1 MTFITLAMMTVLCL
15 LIPVALP
22 VSAISAV
29 ILLYFF
35 PQQTLALL
43 VAIAVVGILAAIA
56 MPFYNS
62 YRNRAYEA
70 SAMGYMRSWPAAQE
84 LYRQQTGHYA
94 DADEQLDNPLD
105 VVTDLAF
112 GV

>member
-29 ILLYFF
+29 VLMYFY

-43 VAIAVVGILAAIA
+43 VVIALVGAAHMYLKHRRKRHA
-56 MPFYNS
+56 
-62 YRNRAYEA
+62 
-70 SAMGYMRSWPAAQE
+70 
-84 LYRQQTGHYA
+84 
-94 DADEQLDNPLD
+94 
-105 VVTDLAF
+105 
-112 GV
+112 